1 MSIWETPPLRIP
13 NPRPKIQQIL
23 SQPFQRL
30 NLASLVLDIGNEE
43 IRDKETKKHECRE
56 TAAATQLAL
65 PINRKWQTGKSLRV

>member
-1 MSIWETPPLRIP
+1 MSIRETPPLRIP
-13 NPRPKIQQIL
+13 NLRPSIQQIL

-56 TAAATQLAL
+56 TATATQLAL
-65 PINRKWQTGKSLRV
+65 TINRKWQAGKSLRV

>member
-1 MSIWETPPLRIP
+1 MSIWETPPLRNP
-13 NPRPKIQQIL
+13 NPRPRIQQIL

-56 TAAATQLAL
+56 TATATQLAL
-65 PINRKWQTGKSLRV
+65 PINRKWQAGKSLRV